1 MRRTLFHLLVAL
13 QVLFLLGQ
21 AARVEMAISRATVVT
36 LKVVPID
43 PRSLFMG
50 NYMALNLDIMRL
62 DMSKVRHD
70 KAVESLNYGDT
81 VYVELAAGCPYAR
94 ALSVSTTRP
103 SGLYLKGRMEYLL
116 HAEVLGPEGGTEQGP
131 PREMVVDYG
140 LDRYFIPESR
150 QGEVEDLAVPRHGKT
165 PEIAVEV
172 AVTST
177 GKSFLRRVLVD
188 GKPLPY

>member
-1 MRRTLFHLLVAL
+1 MRRALFHLLVAL

-70 KAVESLNYGDT
+70 KAVESLHYGDT
-81 VYVELAAGCPYAR
+81 VYVELAAGRPYAR
-94 ALSVSTTRP
+94 AVSVATTHP
-103 SGLYLKGRMEYLL
+103 SGLYVKGRMEYLL
-116 HAEVLGPEGGTEQGP
+116 HAEVARPEGGTEQGP
-131 PREMVVDYG
+131 PTEMIVDYG

-150 QGEVEDLAVPRHGKT
+150 QDQVQDLTLPHRGRT
-165 PEIAVEV
+165 PEIGVEV
-172 AVTST
+172 AITRQ
-177 GKSFLRRVLVD
+177 GKGFLRCVLVD